1 MQTENTTP
9 SGDEPDRTPADTN
22 LAPERPSAPEDLKAP
37 LDELGQS
44 DEERL
49 DTVAERNQSLEDRLP
64 GDQRERD

>member
-1 MQTENTTP
+1 MDTEDMTL

-22 LAPERPSAPEDLKAP
+22 LAPDTPGAPEDLEGS

-49 DTVAERNQSLEDRLP
+49 DTVAERNESLEDRLP
-64 GDQRERD
+64 DGDHKSH